1 MRSIFAAFALCFF
14 LMLLGPTPNNAAEK
28 EDASPKKPDSHFMIV
43 SSAKKPTSEEIARY
57 LEQTWQTFHDVFDVD
72 PAAVKVTI
80 NVTPG
85 SGAPSSPSGQERL
98 AGTPQRQMP
107 WSIKEGEALSSQRF
121 SDLSH
126 EITHIYFI
134 DYMEDKGRMHQDHA
148 WLHEAVSC
156 HSEQD
161 SSRKIREQ
169 WARDHINDRIPFE
182 QFFTMKNPVKESP
195 LVVLTVKLTEKLNRG
210 EITATEMT
218 QQIASMV
225 AAQSAEQSQERI
237 RHLTYYA
244 QSLSIFEF
252 LLKTEGK
259 EFIRAMSQ
267 RLKRGQSMA
276 EIIRGL
282 KAYPQG
288 IPQFEQ
294 AWTAWVQ
301 AG

>member
-1 MRSIFAAFALCFF
+1 
-14 LMLLGPTPNNAAEK
+14 MLLSPTPNGAAEN
-28 EDASPKKPDSHFMIV
+28 EYASPKKPDSHFTIV
-43 SSAKKPTSEEIARY
+43 SNAKKPTSDEIQRY

-134 DYMEDKGRMHQDHA
+134 DYIEDKGRMHQDHA

-244 QSLSIFEF
+244 QSLSVFEF

-259 EFIRAMSQ
+259 EFIRTMSQ
-267 RLKRGQSMA
+267 QLKNGKSMV

-282 KAYPQG
+282 KSYPQG
-288 IPQFEQ
+288 IPQFEG
-294 AWTAWVQ
+294 AWVTWVQ